1 MPAAKKAKGQT
12 RRVKQETIDDAL
24 SLLQASSVS
33 GVAGST
39 PTAIVPLSPRA
50 TVNTGPSTDAAPL
63 IKKELDPEEQK
74 LMNDRWSAC
83 RKILEDSWDTLP
95 AVPSLKSRCEL
106 AIARGVIPSKIHRWF
121 AHRKSLRLKN
131 GVNTHPADGYEL
143 QIERPEEMLSVPP
156 DDPQGLIG
164 NPSLASSSL
173 PPSSPPHTPT
183 DLSSSFRLDMFDA
196 EDAGLLSSLVLL
208 APKSPPKAK
217 ATPIVPFSAPLTSA
231 ESSEVQPPKVATKT
245 LNSSASKGGKRGRKR
260 KAVVD
265 GEEAPAC
272 SSATVKTRPAAKKKR
287 PKDKKV
293 KFEPESTTNA
303 PASIESSG
311 ASKLQDTRGNIL
323 PLGLG
328 AYNSHT
334 VPPHSLAAKAYTS
347 ILIAPLLLEAAME
360 RNSGHPSGAS
370 TDSFAPV
377 NERSFVQPSPYL
389 TQPLPPFP
397 AFEALDDPK
406 AFIKDCK
413 DVLRTSL
420 KINWDLGLWDP
431 VVEALP
437 PNYFMDLGKDV
448 NVEWPEIDWP

>member
-1 MPAAKKAKGQT
+1 MPAAKKAKRQT
-12 RRVKQETIDDAL
+12 RHVKQEAIDDAL
-24 SLLQASSVS
+24 SLLQANSISD
-33 GVAGST
+33 VAGST
-39 PTAIVPLSPRA
+39 PTVIVPFSPRA
-50 TVNTGPSTDAAPL
+50 TVNAGPSTDAAPL

-106 AIARGVIPSKIHRWF
+106 AIARGVVPSKIHRWF
-121 AHRKSLRLKN
+121 AHRKSLRPKN
-131 GVNTHPADGYEL
+131 GINIHPADGYEL
-143 QIERPEEMLSVPP
+143 QIEQPEEMLSVPP

-164 NPSLASSSL
+164 NPPLASSSL
-173 PPSSPPHTPT
+173 PPSSPPHTPI
-183 DLSSSFRLDMFDA
+183 DLSSPFKLDIFDA

-208 APKSPPKAK
+208 APKPPPKAK
-217 ATPIVPFSAPLTSA
+217 ATPIVPSSAPFTSA
-231 ESSEVQPPKVATKT
+231 ESSKVQPPKVATKN
-245 LNSSASKGGKRGRKR
+245 LDSSASKRGKRGRKR

-272 SSATVKTRPAAKKKR
+272 SLATVKTRPAAKKKR

-293 KFEPESTTNA
+293 KVEPESTTNA
-303 PASIESSG
+303 PASIEPSD

-323 PLGLG
+323 PLDLG

-347 ILIAPLLLEAAME
+347 ILIAPLLLEATME
-360 RNSGHPSGAS
+360 QNSGQPDGSS

-397 AFEALDDPK
+397 AFEALNDPM

-420 KINWDLGLWDP
+420 EINWDLRLWDP